1 MCKTMDSTPR
11 TVKGRG
17 QGMKRGKRMER
28 RGKKEE
34 GKEERVKE
42 DGCHWLKFDVV
53 SQKAQCYLTLKV
65 TCAVLL
71 QRHQDFLPVY
81 Q

>member
-1 MCKTMDSTPR
+1 
-11 TVKGRG
+11 
-17 QGMKRGKRMER
+17 MER

-34 GKEERVKE
+34 GEEERVKE